1 MFEEEYIMQV
11 RVVADLVEHRH
22 VTDIYEG
29 RHKILEMAFILGGDV
44 RVLSEV
50 MFYNLQK
57 NSLCSLICSK
67 YYLNIFN
74 I

>member
-11 RVVADLVEHRH
+11 RVVADLVEHRQ

-29 RHKILEMAFILGGDV
+29 RHKILEMSFILGGDL
-44 RVLSEV
+44 RVFSEV

-57 NSLCSLICSK
+57 NYLCSLVCNK
-67 YYLNIFN
+67 YYLNILKM
-74 I
+74 